1 METAHL
7 PLVLGIVAV
16 MSFMGAGIA
25 ATFERSRRH
34 RASDIVTVG
43 LDVLCLLTAG
53 IMIVLLIVLP

>member
-1 METAHL
+1 MEIAHL

-34 RASDIVTVG
+34 RTSDIVTVG
-43 LDVLCLLTAG
+43 LDVLCLLAAS
-53 IMIVLLIVLP
+53 MMVVLLIVLP